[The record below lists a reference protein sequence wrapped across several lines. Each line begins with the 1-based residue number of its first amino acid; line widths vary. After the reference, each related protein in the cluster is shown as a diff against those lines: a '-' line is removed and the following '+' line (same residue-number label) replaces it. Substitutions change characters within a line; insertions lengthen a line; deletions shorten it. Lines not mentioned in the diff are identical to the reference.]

1 MSEAEREA
9 LDDQQQQQG
18 QQGLNL
24 KGKKKC
30 LNNLTSFSLS
40 RVFLKKNRKKR
51 VEKCVRYYSFKFV
64 KMLTGCEQEK
74 TFSNFSCM
82 FLNPNKFF
90 QFEF

>member
-30 LNNLTSFSLS
+30 LNNFMIFFLYHEYFCKKIVKREWKNMLDITILSLL
-40 RVFLKKNRKKR
+40 RLK
-51 VEKCVRYYSFKFV
+51 VA
-64 KMLTGCEQEK
+64 
-74 TFSNFSCM
+74 
-82 FLNPNKFF
+82 FF
-90 QFEF
+90 QKVRFVFQIFKSPK